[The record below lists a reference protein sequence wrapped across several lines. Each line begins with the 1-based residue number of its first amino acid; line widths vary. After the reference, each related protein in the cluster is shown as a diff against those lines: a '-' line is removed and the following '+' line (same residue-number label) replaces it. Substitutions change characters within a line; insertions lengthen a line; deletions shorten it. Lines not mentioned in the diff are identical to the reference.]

1 MKILDFTKISDFPYE
16 ERQKNVL
23 YKTDDFKIRIINLPA
38 KGTMPECDMITHVVF
53 VVMNGQ
59 VDITVNG
66 KEYSLGEKQS
76 LASEPATFS
85 MRTDNGAKLMGIQ
98 IQEHEK

>member
-1 MKILDFTKISDFPYE
+1 VIDLP
-16 ERQKNVL
+16 KN
-23 YKTDDFKIRIINLPA
+23 
-38 KGTMPECDMITHVVF
+38 GTLPECDMATHVVF

-66 KEYSLGEKQS
+66 KEHCLSEKQS

-85 MRTDNGAKLMGIQ
+85 MKTSDGATPLVFSVL
-98 IQEHEK
+98 